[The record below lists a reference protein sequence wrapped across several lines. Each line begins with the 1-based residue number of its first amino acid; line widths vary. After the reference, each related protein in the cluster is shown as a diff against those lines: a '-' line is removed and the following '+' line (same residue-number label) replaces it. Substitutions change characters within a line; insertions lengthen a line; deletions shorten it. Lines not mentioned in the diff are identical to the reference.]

1 MMTFVFYFILF
12 YYMFF
17 LIHCSQFMYNVHG
30 WLLAAVY
37 MLYAF
42 FKLFA
47 FPNFVGNN
55 NNNKKCIFWLLLFH
69 CCCCG
74 PGCCFHLFIS
84 RFTASVRS
92 CVLHKCVRFI
102 HSFLFLLSF
111 FSFIWNC
118 ILASGPLPFSS
129 LIFIKPEVEIHWSK
143 RDGDRDQ

>member
-1 MMTFVFYFILF
+1 MVMMTFVFYFILF
-12 YYMFF
+12 YYIFF
-17 LIHCSQFMYNVHG
+17 NSLFSIYVQRAWMVAGCRLHVIR
-30 WLLAAVY
+30 
-37 MLYAF
+37 F

-55 NNNKKCIFWLLLFH
+55 NKKNAFFWLLLYH

-102 HSFLFLLSF
+102 HSVLFLLSF
-111 FSFIWNC
+111 FSFILYC
-118 ILASGPLPFSS
+118 ILASGPLPFFF